1 MDETWWTSLHPE
13 ELFSVFHTKKTHG
26 QKGVFEKWPEPSPS
40 HNLCWSNPFFPRRL
54 SHNFPEKSPC
64 DPLSG
69 HSSWGGR
76 SQMGRVLGISKSG
89 ECAQVMWIWLQEDL
103 EFYVILSYSPMF
115 HRDWHLPDQLKA
127 WQSRYRRDR
136 PGLGSRSWWDLVA
149 R

>member
-13 ELFSVFHTKKTHG
+13 ELFSVFHTKKNMGRRVFSKNDLSHLQVTICVG
-26 QKGVFEKWPEPSPS
+26 QI
-40 HNLCWSNPFFPRRL
+40 LFFPRRL